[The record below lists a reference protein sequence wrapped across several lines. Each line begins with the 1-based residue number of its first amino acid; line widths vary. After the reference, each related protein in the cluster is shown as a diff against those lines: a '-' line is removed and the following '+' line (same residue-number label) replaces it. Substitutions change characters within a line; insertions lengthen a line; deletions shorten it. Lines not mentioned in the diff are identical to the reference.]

1 MSECEG
7 QSPTLNDAGGSTI
20 YCWCQYD
27 DLMMKTAPV
36 RDMGGSSID
45 EGRDDVAQGGEGQVD
60 LCRL

>member
-1 MSECEG
+1 MNVRAKVQLQMIQVDQLSTCD
-7 QSPTLNDAGGSTI
+7 DA
-20 YCWCQYD
+20 D
-27 DLMMKTAPV
+27 ANMMKTAPV

>member
-1 MSECEG
+1 MIQVDQLSTCD
-7 QSPTLNDAGGSTI
+7 DA
-20 YCWCQYD
+20 D
-27 DLMMKTAPV
+27 ANMMKTAPV